1 MYMWEEFTCL
11 YVNDM
16 DFIISFIFFSFNLF
30 YLKKFS
36 HSSPKFDNSHSKMHH
51 DSTEII
57 VIKVYCLFL

>member
-16 DFIISFIFFSFNLF
+16 DFISFLLFYFNLF

-36 HSSPKFDNSHSKMHH
+36 HSSPQ
-51 DSTEII
+51 IW
-57 VIKVYCLFL
+57 